1 MLSSTN
7 KMDIKLKQLRESRF
21 MTQRE
26 LAVKAK
32 VGVCTIVRIEKGQ
45 QVPTFKTIRKLAAA
59 LNVEPSE
66 LATNS

>member
-1 MLSSTN
+1 
-7 KMDIKLKQLRESRF
+7 MDIRLRKVRESRF

-32 VGVCTIVRIEKGQ
+32 VGVCTIVRIEKAQ
-45 QVPTFKTIRKLAAA
+45 QVPTFKTIKKLAAA

-66 LATNS
+66 FVNNS